1 MRIENG
7 FSGRAARGEKIMNA
21 RRALPVLVPLIFAM
35 STAAVSG
42 AGEKGP
48 AETVNGFYDVYIK
61 VKPLGIP
68 GAAKLAKLSPYLAP
82 GLVSLLTQ
90 AELTEQEY
98 KEETKGEAPPLVE
111 GDVFTSLFEGADAF
125 QVGKCR
131 EKDNSAE
138 CEVGFSNT
146 NPGDGKTFKWK
157 DAVLLEKTDKGW
169 LISDVDYKGDWDF
182 AVKGTLT
189 GMLKRLNSEVQ

>member
-1 MRIENG
+1 MTV
-7 FSGRAARGEKIMNA
+7 KIILNTVIICVFT
-21 RRALPVLVPLIFAM
+21 LSL
-35 STAAVSG
+35 AVYSK
-42 AGEKGP
+42 AGDKGP
-48 AETVNGFYDVYIK
+48 ADTVSGFYGAYIE
-61 VKPLGIP
+61 VKPRGIP
-68 GAAKLAKLSPYLAP
+68 DAEKLARLSPYLAP
-82 GLVSLLTQ
+82 GLVSLLKEADL
-90 AELTEQEY
+90 AEKKY

-125 QVGKCR
+125 QVGKCE
-131 EKDNSAE
+131 EKDDSAE

-189 GMLKRLNSEVQ
+189 GMLKRPDSEDPGN

>member
-1 MRIENG
+1 MTAKRMLDTI
-7 FSGRAARGEKIMNA
+7 FICVFTLSIAACSKVGD
-21 RRALPVLVPLIFAM
+21 
-35 STAAVSG
+35 
-42 AGEKGP
+42 KGP
-48 AETVNGFYDVYIK
+48 ADTVGGFYDAYIK

-68 GAAKLAKLSPYLAP
+68 GAEKLARLSPYLAP
-82 GLVSLLTQ
+82 GLVSLLKE
-90 AELTEQEY
+90 ADLTEKKY

-125 QVGKCR
+125 QVGECE
-131 EKDNSAE
+131 EKDDSAE

-182 AVKGTLT
+182 AVKGALT
-189 GMLKRLNSEVQ
+189 EMLKRLISEEPGD

>member
-1 MRIENG
+1 MTAKSMLNTITICV
-7 FSGRAARGEKIMNA
+7 FTLFLAAYSE
-21 RRALPVLVPLIFAM
+21 
-35 STAAVSG
+35 

-48 AETVNGFYDVYIK
+48 ADTVSGFYDTYLK

-68 GAAKLAKLSPYLAP
+68 GPEKLAKLSPYLAP
-82 GLVSLLTQ
+82 GLVSLLTE
-90 AELTEQEY
+90 ADLTERKY
-98 KEETKGEAPPLVE
+98 KEETKGEVPPLVE

-125 QVGKCR
+125 QVGKCN
-131 EKDNSAE
+131 EKDSSAE
-138 CEVGFSNT
+138 CEVEFSNT

-157 DAVLLEKTDKGW
+157 DAVVLEKTEKGW

-189 GMLKRLNSEVQ
+189 GMLKRLNSEEPGD

>member
-1 MRIENG
+1 MDFPG
-7 FSGRAARGEKIMNA
+7 GSPGEKNMRA
-21 RRALPVLVPLIFAM
+21 RCIKAALFVCLFTLPL
-35 STAAVSG
+35 AAHSQ
-42 AGEKGP
+42 ASEKGP
-48 AETVNGFYDVYIK
+48 ADTVNRFYDAYIK

-68 GAAKLAKLSPYLAP
+68 DGVKLAKLSPFLTP
-82 GLVSLLTQ
+82 GLVSLLTE
-90 AELTEQEY
+90 ADITEQKY
-98 KEETKGEAPPLVE
+98 KEETKGEVPPLVE

-125 QVGKCR
+125 QVGKCK

-157 DAVLLEKTDKGW
+157 DEVLLEKTDKGW
-169 LISDVDYKGDWDF
+169 LISDVNYKGDWDF

-189 GMLKRLNSEVQ
+189 GMLKRLNSEVPGD

>member
-1 MRIENG
+1 MTAKSMLNTITICV
-7 FSGRAARGEKIMNA
+7 FTLFLAAYSE
-21 RRALPVLVPLIFAM
+21 
-35 STAAVSG
+35 

-48 AETVNGFYDVYIK
+48 ADTVSGFYDTYLK

-68 GAAKLAKLSPYLAP
+68 GPEKLAKFSPYLAP
-82 GLVSLLTQ
+82 GLVSLLTE
-90 AELTEQEY
+90 ADLTERKY
-98 KEETKGEAPPLVE
+98 KEKTKGEVPPLVE

-125 QVGKCR
+125 EVGECKK
-131 EKDNSAE
+131 KDNSAE
-138 CEVGFSNT
+138 CEVEFSNT

-157 DAVLLEKTDKGW
+157 DAVILEKGEKGW

-189 GMLKRLNSEVQ
+189 GMLKRLNSEEPGD

>member
-1 MRIENG
+1 MR
-7 FSGRAARGEKIMNA
+7 A
-21 RRALPVLVPLIFAM
+21 RRIQAALFVCFFTLSL
-35 STAAVSG
+35 AAHSR

-48 AETVNGFYDVYIK
+48 ADTVNGFYDAYIK

-68 GAAKLAKLSPYLAP
+68 DAAKLAKLSPYLTP
-82 GLVSLLTQ
+82 ELVSLLTQ
-90 AELTEQEY
+90 ADLTEQKY
-98 KEETKGEAPPLVE
+98 KEETKGEVPPLVE

-125 QVGKCR
+125 QVGKCK

-189 GMLKRLNSEVQ
+189 GMLKRLNSEAPGD